1 VQGDTGPQG
10 EQGVQGIQGEKGDKG
25 DKGDTGDT
33 GPQGEQGIQGEKGD
47 TGAQGPRGYTGPV
60 GDTGPQGPRGR
71 DGRGF
76 DEQSFPITQPALLFV
91 ANDVVRGI
99 SLGEDGQVLCVE
111 GGQLVW
117 KTIEGGSA
125 PSSDSPSAVFSFS
138 TTNANLL
145 RSPSLSGGGTGNGL
159 DGMPG
164 IEIAEADSESTNYP
178 IV

>member
-1 VQGDTGPQG
+1 M
-10 EQGVQGIQGEKGDKG
+10 
-25 DKGDTGDT
+25 
-33 GPQGEQGIQGEKGD
+33 
-47 TGAQGPRGYTGPV
+47 
-60 GDTGPQGPRGR
+60 
-71 DGRGF
+71 
-76 DEQSFPITQPALLFV
+76 
-91 ANDVVRGI
+91 VRGI

-117 KTIEGGSA
+117 KTIEGGSG
-125 PSSDSPSAVFSFS
+125 SSDAPSAVFSFS

-164 IEIAEADSESTNYP
+164 IEIPASDTQSTDYP